1 MDNSAVQRLDSDLT
15 IEPWINAFS
24 YDRNQLKAG
33 IVHLGLGAFHRAHQA
48 LYTCETISAGDESAW
63 GICAANIR
71 SNLKLVEALDQ
82 QDNLFSV
89 TEVDAKGKR
98 SVSVC
103 GALVKCLFARTDP
116 APLIQQMAERQTRI
130 VSLTIT
136 EKGYCLDPS
145 SAKLL
150 MDHPDIQNDIRHP
163 GQPVTAMGFIVQALK
178 IRQQNNI
185 PAFTVLSCDN
195 IPENGKRTRSAVL
208 QLAKASDPELSDW
221 IDQNVAFPNTM
232 VDRIVPSVSDRDLSD
247 LAEKNGFYDSAAV
260 ITESYR
266 QWVIE
271 DHFPMGRPDWDLV
284 DGAQFVDDVRPYE
297 TMKLR
302 MLNGCHSFLAY
313 LGYLGGYQ
321 TIAQVMGHSSYR
333 LAARRLLYE
342 DVMVSLNMPEG
353 VDLHAYADQLLSRFS
368 NTCLKH
374 KTSQVA
380 MDGSQKIPQRW
391 LNTVRW
397 HIKQKSSFNFLGL
410 GIAAWIQYAS
420 GKDLQGKP
428 IEVTDPLSHEFLKI
442 HNRYP
447 DDSDHYLA
455 SMLNLETVFGEDLIV
470 NAEFKNVI
478 SNAYHL
484 LIENGADS
492 AVSTLAERGSL

>member
-1 MDNSAVQRLDSDLT
+1 MDNSVAKRLNSDLT
-15 IEPWINAFS
+15 IEPWMNAFS
-24 YDRNQLKAG
+24 YDRSQLKTG
-33 IVHLGLGAFHRAHQA
+33 IIHLGLGAFHRAHQA
-48 LYTCETISAGDESAW
+48 LYTCETLSAGDEKAW

-89 TEVDAKGKR
+89 TEVDAKGHR
-98 SVSVC
+98 SVSIC
-103 GALVKCLFARTDP
+103 GALVKCLFARVDP
-116 APLIQQMAERQTRI
+116 VPLIQQMAELETRI

-145 SAKLL
+145 SDKLL
-150 MDHPDIQNDIRHP
+150 TDHPDIQNDIHHP
-163 GQPVTAMGFIVQALK
+163 EHPVTAMGFIIQALK
-178 IRQQNNI
+178 IRQQKSR

-195 IPENGKRTRSAVL
+195 IPENGQRTRSAVL
-208 QLAKASDPELSDW
+208 QLAKLSDPELANW
-221 IDQNVAFPNTM
+221 IEQNVAFPNTM
-232 VDRIVPSVSDRDLSD
+232 VDRIVPSVSDSD
-247 LAEKNGFYDSAAV
+247 LADLAEQNSFYDSAALL
-260 ITESYR
+260 TENFR
-266 QWVIE
+266 QWVVE
-271 DHFPMGRPDWDLV
+271 DNFPMGRPDWDLI
-284 DGAQFVDDVRPYE
+284 DGAKFVDDVRPYE

-313 LGYLGGYQ
+313 LGYLGGFQ
-321 TIAQVMGHSSYR
+321 TIAQVMSHSGYR

-342 DVMVSLNMPEG
+342 EAMVSLSMPEG
-353 VDLHAYADQLLSRFS
+353 VDLHAYADQILSRFS

-397 HIKQKSSFNFLGL
+397 HLKQKSSFNFLGL

-420 GKDLQGKP
+420 GQNLLGER
-428 IEVTDPLSHEFLKI
+428 IEVLDPLKHEFLKI

-447 DDSDHYLA
+447 DDPDHFLA
-455 SMLNLETVFGEDLIV
+455 NMLNLETVFGEDLIV
-470 NAEFKNVI
+470 NTEFKKVI
-478 SNAYHL
+478 SNAYHIL
-484 LIENGADS
+484 LESGAEA
-492 AVSTLAERGSL
+492 AVISLAERGSL